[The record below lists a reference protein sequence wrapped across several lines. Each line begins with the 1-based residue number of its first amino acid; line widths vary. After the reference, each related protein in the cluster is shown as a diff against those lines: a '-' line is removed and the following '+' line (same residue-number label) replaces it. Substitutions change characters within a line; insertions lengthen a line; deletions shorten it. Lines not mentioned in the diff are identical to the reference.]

1 MEETRINCKL
11 SRKDG
16 VSVTVYTDKNEEIC
30 KMIDRSYEN
39 LGALMDDSRRKLPT
53 DYPKRMFCVQVV
65 CESRGWQRDY
75 RVPVTKPA
83 KRRK

>member
-1 MEETRINCKL
+1 MEKERINGKL
-11 SRKDG
+11 SRKDS
-16 VSVTVYTDKNEEIC
+16 VVVTVYTDKNEEIC

-39 LGALMDDSRRKLPT
+39 LDALIDDSRRKLPSG
-53 DYPKRMFCVQVV
+53 YSKRMFGVQVV

-83 KRRK
+83 KRKR